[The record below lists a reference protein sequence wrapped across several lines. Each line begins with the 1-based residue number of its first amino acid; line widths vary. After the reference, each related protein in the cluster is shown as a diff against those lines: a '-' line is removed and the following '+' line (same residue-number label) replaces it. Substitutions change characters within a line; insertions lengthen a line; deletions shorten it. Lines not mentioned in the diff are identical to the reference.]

1 MLRMADA
8 AFQQALE
15 MGKERLR
22 EFLDGSEIG
31 RRPMNTRERGV
42 DYDDDDAISLQNL
55 DGKGKHKG
63 RAMGLDDEGDDRD
76 DI

>member
-1 MLRMADA
+1 MLRMVDA

-15 MGKERLR
+15 IGKERLR

-31 RRPMNTRERGV
+31 RRPIVTRKRGV
-42 DYDDDDAISLQNL
+42 DYDDDAISLQSL
-55 DGKGKHKG
+55 DEKGRRKGK
-63 RAMGLDDEGDDRD
+63 AAGLGDEGDDD